1 MMDELEMGIQMLQL
15 IQLSPF
21 KRQTTD
27 FRSQKSNHFF
37 LLFIDR
43 FKISDGLEIIETSLV
58 VVLTMSKSKL
68 LIWSNF

>member
-37 LLFIDR
+37 WLFIDR
-43 FKISDGLEIIETSLV
+43 FKISDGLEI
-58 VVLTMSKSKL
+58 
-68 LIWSNF
+68 